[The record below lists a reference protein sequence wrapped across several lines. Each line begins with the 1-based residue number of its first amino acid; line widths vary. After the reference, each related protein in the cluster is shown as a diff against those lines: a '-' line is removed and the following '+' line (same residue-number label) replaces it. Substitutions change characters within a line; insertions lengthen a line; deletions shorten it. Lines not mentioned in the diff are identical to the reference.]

1 MLTEYSTRDDIRKF
15 RDKVFLKYEE
25 MKDGWLG
32 KEINRWM
39 LLNRKKV
46 GHYMVRSFKVDN
58 QEVTLEIYPSVIQS
72 TNRAS
77 KKLYSFAL
85 GTPVETRNGIHSQKQ
100 TMKYTCT
107 HRTISKGIRK
117 GLCVTT

>member
-46 GHYMVRSFKVDN
+46 GHYMVRSFKVDS
-58 QEVTLEIYPSVIQS
+58 QEVILEIYPSVIQ
-72 TNRAS
+72 
-77 KKLYSFAL
+77 
-85 GTPVETRNGIHSQKQ
+85 
-100 TMKYTCT
+100 
-107 HRTISKGIRK
+107 
-117 GLCVTT
+117 